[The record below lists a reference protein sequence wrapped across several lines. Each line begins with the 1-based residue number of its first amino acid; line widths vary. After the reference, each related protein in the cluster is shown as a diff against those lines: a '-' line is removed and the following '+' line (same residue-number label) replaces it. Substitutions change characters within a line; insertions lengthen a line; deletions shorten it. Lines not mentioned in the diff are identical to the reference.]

1 MKIKKTEQSSEGK
14 LGELRARLPGVPEL
28 QIDERGKLTAQ
39 VTAWVPDNQG
49 NAEQLQ
55 VILTDG
61 DIERLLA
68 SLANPK
74 TPEHATVVGKLMGEN
89 LRSLLRLSA
98 LGAGTTISD

>member
-1 MKIKKTEQSSEGK
+1 MKIKKTAQSSEGK
-14 LGELRARLPGVPEL
+14 LGEFRARLPGVPEI

-39 VTAWVPDNQG
+39 VTAWVPDGKG

-55 VILTDG
+55 VVLTDG

-74 TPEHATVVGKLMGEN
+74 SPEQAAVVGKLMGEN
-89 LRSLLRLSA
+89 LRSIFRLSA
-98 LGAGTTISD
+98 LGAGTALLD

>member
-14 LGELRARLPGVPEL
+14 LGALRSRLPGVPEI

-39 VTAWVPDNQG
+39 VTAWVPDDKG

-55 VILTDG
+55 VVLTDG

-74 TPEHATVVGKLMGEN
+74 SPELAAVVGKLMGEN
-89 LRSLLRLSA
+89 LRSILRLSA
-98 LGAGTTISD
+98 LGAGTALLD